1 MFKRGSAAR
10 EIRVVN
16 LPGRIVITHDNG
28 GWALN
33 LNLNDE
39 RGVLTLDENPET
51 RTAAIP
57 ALTSTVG
64 SGLTAKPDRR
74 WSTERCLDPIESR
87 IISRQ
92 SKQRED
98 CFQKA
103 VIKRGLRLMRRSA
116 LRARSFSSP

>member
-33 LNLNDE
+33 LNDE

-64 SGLTAKPDRR
+64 SGVTAKPDRR
-74 WSTERCLDPIESR
+74 
-87 IISRQ
+87 
-92 SKQRED
+92 
-98 CFQKA
+98 
-103 VIKRGLRLMRRSA
+103 
-116 LRARSFSSP
+116 